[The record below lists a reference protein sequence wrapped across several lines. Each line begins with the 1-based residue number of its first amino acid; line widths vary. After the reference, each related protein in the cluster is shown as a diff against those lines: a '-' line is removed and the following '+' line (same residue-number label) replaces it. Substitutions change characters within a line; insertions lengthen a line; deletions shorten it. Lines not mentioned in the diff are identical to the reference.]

1 MEDFRLDR
9 IEDAIE
15 AIGRGDLVIVVDD
28 ADRENEGD
36 FIVAASKATPEVIN
50 FMASR
55 GRGLICVALT
65 DERCGELDLEMMVSR
80 NTDALSTNFTVS
92 VDLKGHGV
100 TTGISAS
107 DRSKTIQALADARTG
122 SGDLGRPGHIFPLKA
137 RKNGVLRRAGHTEA
151 AIDLAR
157 LAGLYPAGAL
167 VEIMNEDGTMA
178 RLPDLMEVA
187 KEYNLKII
195 SIEDLIAYRIQNESL
210 IHKEEVVDMPTK
222 YGHFTLHA
230 YRQKSNNEPHFALVK
245 GHWKKDEEVMVR
257 VHSSCMTGDIFG
269 SCKCD
274 CGDQLH
280 LSMEMVEK
288 EGKGI
293 VLYMSQEGRGIG
305 IYNKLK
311 AYHLQEQGM
320 DTVEANQELGFD
332 PDERDY
338 GIGAQILRDL
348 GIIKMKLITNN
359 PEKRAGLNGFGIQI
373 TETLPVV
380 VPPSKYNR
388 FYLETKQNKMGH
400 RMK

>member
-9 IEDAIE
+9 IDDAID
-15 AIGRGDLVIVVDD
+15 AIGRGELVIVVDD
-28 ADRENEGD
+28 AHRENEGD
-36 FIVAASKATPEVIN
+36 FIVAASKATPEVVN
-50 FMASR
+50 FMASQ

-65 DERCGELDLEMMVSR
+65 DERCEELELEMMVSR

-100 TTGISAS
+100 TTGISAA
-107 DRSKTIQALADARTG
+107 DRSKTIRALADSRT
-122 SGDLGRPGHIFPLKA
+122 SPEDLSRPGHIFPLKA

-157 LAGLYPAGAL
+157 MAGMPPAGAL

-178 RLPDLMEVA
+178 RLPDLMQVA
-187 KEYNLKII
+187 KKYHLKII
-195 SIEDLIAYRIQNESL
+195 SIEDLIAYRIKNESL
-210 IHKEEVVDMPTK
+210 IHKEEIVDMPTK
-222 YGHFTLHA
+222 YGHFKLHA

-245 GHWKKDEEVMVR
+245 GHWNKDQEVMVR

-280 LSMEMVEK
+280 LAMQMVET
-288 EGKGI
+288 EGKGV

-311 AYHLQEQGM
+311 AYHLQERGM
-320 DTVEANQELGFD
+320 DTVEANRKLGFD

-348 GIIKMKLITNN
+348 DVTKMKLITNN
-359 PEKRAGLNGFGIQI
+359 PEKRAGLNGFGIQV
-373 TETLPVV
+373 TETLPLVI
-380 VPPSKYNR
+380 PPSKYNR
-388 FYLETKQNKMGH
+388 FYLETKQTKMGH
-400 RMK
+400 TK